1 MSLGTWFRDY
11 VYIPLGGNRVS
22 KSRWFFNILAVWF
35 LTGFWHGADWNF
47 LLWGFYYFALLV
59 AEKLFLGKA
68 LRRAPKFIAR
78 AYALVFI
85 VIGWLI
91 FYFKSAQGG
100 FGALLDYLGGMLGFA
115 TLPLWN
121 GEFIY
126 EITRNLALLLIF
138 VVGCT
143 PFPKRIF
150 EKIIARAKAARCSGA
165 VLLLFDIL
173 TVFLF
178 VLCIVYISSS
188 DYRPNIYF
196 EF

>member
-1 MSLGTWFRDY
+1 VPRTVLNLL
-11 VYIPLGGNRVS
+11 V
-22 KSRWFFNILAVWF
+22 VWL
-35 LTGFWHGADWNF
+35 LTGLWHGADWNF

-100 FGALLDYLGGMLGFA
+100 FDALLDYLGGMLGFA

-150 EKIIARAKAARCSGA
+150 EKIIARAKATRCA
-165 VLLLFDIL
+165 TPVLLLFDIL
-173 TVFLF
+173 TVLLF